1 MANYENVIPLTLM
14 YEGGDTFTNIKEDK
28 GGATKWGVS
37 LLFIRG
43 TNDEM
48 FDLNGDGVLNAN
60 DIRLMTEEV
69 ATLGFKKYF
78 WDTPYGL
85 DWLDSDKKAFV
96 VFDAAV
102 NNGPGNATKFIQRAV
117 RALGMDC
124 DVDGKFGRQT
134 AKCLKDA
141 PVEEFC
147 DAFLNAREDFF
158 RAIVERNPSQRI
170 FINGWLNRIK
180 NIRRDM
186 QSLTC

>member
-28 GGATKWGVS
+28 GGPTKWGVS

-85 DWLDSDKKAFV
+85 DWLESDKKAFV